1 MRHEPV
7 MKKVMR
13 TANALIVSLYR
24 RSSGRIGRTAK
35 GTSVLLLTV
44 PGRKTG
50 TPHTV
55 AVSYFEH
62 NGGYLVTGSGGGMK
76 SEPQWV
82 RNLRVTPKAQIEPRP
97 RPLGSADVPAGDP
110 AACGP
115 ARQRQRTAGAPPLRS
130 RLGGPTRTAV
140 AHTRRSH
147 DLPSE
152 PFPHRHTAMVRGAG
166 GVVQWGN
173 HPPGPGAGR
182 GSSPGHS
189 HDPRTGTSQYALAG
203 AGLLAGVPAFLAFP
217 VWLILLANRLRAHL
231 THAHAQAWAHPHQ
244 PMLSRRAR

>member
-1 MRHEPV
+1 MNPM

-24 RSSGRIGRTAK
+24 RSSGRIGGTAK

-82 RNLRVTPKAQIEPRP
+82 RNLRVTPKAQIEIGAERRDVEVCVAEAAERERLWTQVVLAQAPFFVNYQEKSGRVIP
-97 RPLGSADVPAGDP
+97 VAVLTPVMDPPLPG
-110 AACGP
+110 
-115 ARQRQRTAGAPPLRS
+115 ARQQST
-130 RLGGPTRTAV
+130 
-140 AHTRRSH
+140 
-147 DLPSE
+147 
-152 PFPHRHTAMVRGAG
+152 
-166 GVVQWGN
+166 
-173 HPPGPGAGR
+173 
-182 GSSPGHS
+182 
-189 HDPRTGTSQYALAG
+189 
-203 AGLLAGVPAFLAFP
+203 
-217 VWLILLANRLRAHL
+217 
-231 THAHAQAWAHPHQ
+231 
-244 PMLSRRAR
+244 